1 MQKFLQL
8 LVAAPARLG
17 HWGFL
22 GSLGLILM
30 AVPAAIQ
37 AQTIYGLGTITGGNI
52 RNSPVGSQGLVLIDP
67 NTGAAN
73 TLAPVPITN
82 VAAGQTLVGI
92 DYRPTVTVPAAGNV
106 IYALGY
112 NGALAFPAA
121 NAQLYT
127 LNPGTNVATPVGSAI
142 RLELGGTTERI
153 GFDFNPTVDRIRVVS
168 SNNANYRLNP
178 DTGGIAATDPNVAY
192 AGGAPADPG
201 VGAVAYTNSYVG
213 PTPATTTLYD
223 VDYLNNGLLSIQ
235 NPTTGVLTTQSTIRF
250 IITGGSSPGNYP
262 VGQPDA
268 LGLDIYY
275 NPNTGQNV
283 GYLTEVTELRP
294 SSFPSGTFARA
305 TNTYRLNL
313 STGEATQLGNTVPST
328 PNVFNFEIRDLAVAI
343 APVPTIT
350 WNGTVSTDWRNAAN
364 WTPNIVPSSP
374 NDVIIPG
381 STPFQPTVG
390 QAQQTHALT
399 LGSGAVVT
407 LADGSFLIAGGNITN
422 NGGALAETGAGTGT
436 VVLDLNTSQ
445 TIGGTSPTI
454 FPNLIIGTGT
464 AALAT
469 AATLNAPASVH
480 RLLTLYGNL
489 TVTGQTFT
497 LLSDATATAQVVN
510 AGGAVVGAA
519 TVQRYIT
526 PTFNGTGYRHYS
538 PPVSGSTV
546 NDLTTTGYTP
556 VINPSFNTV
565 GKSVRP
571 FPTVYSY
578 DETRVNSSGSAGT
591 IDFDKGYLSPGALSD
606 ALNPTQGYT
615 VNISAAANVDFVGTL
630 NNGPYTAGNLTRGS
644 FTDAGWHFRGNP
656 YPAPLDWQA
665 MIAAGRLTNM
675 ENALYVFKSSGLYTG
690 TYASYINGVGANG
703 GTNIIPSSQGF
714 CVRTISAGQVGSIAF
729 TNAERLTTYN
739 NTPFQRGTADT
750 RTLLTMSLHNAT
762 AATQTAIYFDQGATA
777 GFDAAFDA
785 VALPSSNGLTL
796 ATDADSQTASINGLP
811 TLAGTADVVL
821 PLYLSAATAGT
832 YTLGVDNLANLP
844 AGYHAYLRDAL
855 TGTYTDLATTP
866 TISLSLAAN
875 AAAAGRYAILFSTQA
890 RVLATAPA
898 ALARLASVYPN
909 PAHGSATLLLPMA
922 LRGTTTTA
930 VAVVDNLG
938 RTVLTRTLAAGMA
951 ETLDLPLAGL
961 APGVYSVQARTAAGL
976 VAKRLVVQ

>member
-8 LVAAPARLG
+8 LAAAPTRLG
-17 HWGFL
+17 RWGFL
-22 GSLGLILM
+22 GSLGLMLM
-30 AVPAAIQ
+30 AVPAVTQ
-37 AQTIYGLGTITGGNI
+37 AQTIYGLGTITGPNF
-52 RNSPVGSQGLVLIDP
+52 RNAPVGSQGLIIIDP
-67 NTGAAN
+67 NTGASTN
-73 TLAPVPITN
+73 LAPVAISGVT
-82 VAAGQTLVGI
+82 AGQTLMGI
-92 DYRPTVTVPAAGNV
+92 DFRPATNV
-106 IYALGY
+106 LYALGY
-112 NGALAFPAA
+112 DGNAA
-121 NAQLYT
+121 GNNAQLYT
-127 LNPGTNVATPVGSAI
+127 LDPGTSAVTAVGGAI
-142 RLELGGTTERI
+142 RLNLGGTAERI

-178 DTGGIAATDPNVAY
+178 ITGGVAATDPNVAY
-192 AGGAPADPG
+192 VGGTPADPG

-213 PTPATTTLYD
+213 APPASTTLYD
-223 VDYLNNGLLSIQ
+223 VDYLNNGLLSTQ
-235 NPTTGVLTTQSTIRF
+235 DPATGALTTRSTIQF
-250 IITGGSSPGNYP
+250 VITGGSSPGTYP
-262 VGQPDA
+262 IGNPDA

-275 NPNTGQNV
+275 NPNTNQNV
-283 GYLTEVTELRP
+283 GYLTEVTEVR
-294 SSFPSGTFARA
+294 SSGSRA
-305 TNTYRLNL
+305 SNTYRLDL
-313 STGEATQLGNTVPST
+313 ATGLATQLGNTVPST
-328 PNVFNFEIRDLAVAI
+328 TFPVRFNFEIRDLAVAI
-343 APVPTIT
+343 ATIPTIT
-350 WNGTVSTDWRNAAN
+350 WNGLLSTDWRNALN
-364 WTPNIVPSSP
+364 WTPNIVPGPP

-381 STPFQPTVG
+381 STPFQPTVS

-399 LGSGAVVT
+399 LGNGAVVT
-407 LADGSFLIAGGNITN
+407 LADGSFLVTGGNFTN
-422 NGGALAETGAGTGT
+422 NGGSLAETGAGTGT
-436 VVLDLNTSQ
+436 VVLDLNTPQ
-445 TIGGTSPTI
+445 TIGGTSPTV
-454 FPNLIIGTGT
+454 FPNLTIGTGT
-464 AALAT
+464 AALGT
-469 AATLNAPASVH
+469 AATLNAPASVR
-480 RLLTLYGNL
+480 RLLTLFGDL

-510 AGGAVVGAA
+510 TGGMVVGAA

-546 NDLTTTGYTP
+546 NDLTTAGYTP

-578 DETRVNSSGSAGT
+578 DERRVNSSGSAGT
-591 IDFDKGYLSPGALSD
+591 IDFDKGYLSPNSLSD

-630 NNGPYTAGNLTRGS
+630 NNGNYTAGNLTRGP

-665 MIAAGRLTNM
+665 MINAGRLTNM
-675 ENALYVFKSSGLYTG
+675 ENALYVFKSNGLYTG

-714 CVRTISAGQVGSIAF
+714 CVRTIAAGQVGSIAF
-729 TNAERLTTYN
+729 TNAERLSTYN

-750 RTLLTMSLHNAT
+750 RTQLTLSLRNAT

-796 ATDADSQTASINGLP
+796 ATDADGQTASINGLP
-811 TLAGTADVVL
+811 TLAGAADVVL

-832 YTLGVDNLANLP
+832 YSLAVDNLANLP

-855 TGTYTDLATTP
+855 TGAYIDLATTP
-866 TISLSLAAN
+866 TISLTLAAN
-875 AAAAGRYAILFSTQA
+875 AAAAGRYAVLFTTQA

-909 PAHGSATLLLPMA
+909 PAHGSATLLLPVA
-922 LRGTTTTA
+922 LRGTVATA
-930 VAVVDNLG
+930 VTVVDNLG
-938 RTVLTRTLAAGMA
+938 RPVLSRTLAAGTA